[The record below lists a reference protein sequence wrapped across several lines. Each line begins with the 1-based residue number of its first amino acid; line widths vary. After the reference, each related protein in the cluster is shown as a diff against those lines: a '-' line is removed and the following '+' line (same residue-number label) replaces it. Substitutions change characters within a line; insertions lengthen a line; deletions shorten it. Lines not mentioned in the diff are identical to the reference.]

1 MVNIYIIIYMLYIM
15 CEIGCGSAYILKKN
29 VKSINQKTLIKG
41 AVILA
46 LAALV
51 IYCSFTLVSNYADI
65 SRLKAQAVEY
75 EAEYSQQVEENEKV
89 KAILESDNMD
99 DYIEQKAREKGYAK
113 DDEMVFYDISSS
125 K

>member
-1 MVNIYIIIYMLYIM
+1 M
-15 CEIGCGSAYILKKN
+15 KQK
-29 VKSINQKTLIKG
+29 VKGINQKTLIKG
-41 AVILA
+41 AVIIV

-51 IYCSFTLVSNYADI
+51 LYCSFTLVSNYADI

-75 EAEYSQQVEENEKV
+75 EAEYNRQVEENEKV
-89 KAILESDNMD
+89 KAILDSDNMD

>member
-1 MVNIYIIIYMLYIM
+1 M
-15 CEIGCGSAYILKKN
+15 KKN
-29 VKSINQKTLIKG
+29 VKSIKQKTLIKG

-46 LAALV
+46 LAVLV
-51 IYCSFTLVSNYADI
+51 LYCSFTLVSNYADI

-75 EAEYSQQVEENEKV
+75 EAAYNQQMEENEKV
-89 KAILESDNMD
+89 KAILDSDNMD